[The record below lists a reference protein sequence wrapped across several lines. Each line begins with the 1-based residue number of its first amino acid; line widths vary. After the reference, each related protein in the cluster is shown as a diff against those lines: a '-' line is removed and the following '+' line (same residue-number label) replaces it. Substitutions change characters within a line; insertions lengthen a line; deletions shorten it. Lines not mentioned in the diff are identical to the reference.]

1 MLYYNTIT
9 PLLKSSLELLMN
21 SKEFSLFKLVG
32 GTALSLQLGHRLS
45 VDIDLFT
52 DANYGSIDFK
62 NLEKFLENNF
72 PFVDEFSNITSIGKS
87 YIIGENKSE
96 TIKLDV
102 FYTDSFINSEIVKNN
117 IRMASLEDI
126 TAMKLEVVQ
135 NIGRKKDFWD
145 LHELLEYFSIQTMLE
160 LHQKRYPYSH
170 ERDLIIENLTNFSL
184 ADEQFDV
191 ICLKGKYWELI
202 KLDIEHH
209 LQNFTNQKP

>member
-1 MLYYNTIT
+1 
-9 PLLKSSLELLMN
+9 
-21 SKEFSLFKLVG
+21 
-32 GTALSLQLGHRLS
+32 
-45 VDIDLFT
+45 
-52 DANYGSIDFK
+52 
-62 NLEKFLENNF
+62 
-72 PFVDEFSNITSIGKS
+72 
-87 YIIGENKSE
+87 
-96 TIKLDV
+96 
-102 FYTDSFINSEIVKNN
+102 
-117 IRMASLEDI
+117 MASLEDI

>member
-1 MLYYNTIT
+1 MLYYNTVT
-9 PLLKSSLELLMN
+9 PLLKSSLEILMN
-21 SKEFSLFKLVG
+21 SREFSLFKLVG
-32 GTALSLQLGHRLS
+32 GTALSLQLGHRMS
-45 VDIDLFT
+45 IDIDLFT
-52 DANYGSIDFK
+52 DADYGSIDFK

-72 PFVDEFSNITSIGKS
+72 PFLDEFSNITSIGKS
-87 YIIGENKSE
+87 YVIGENSIE

-102 FYTDSFINSEIVKNN
+102 YYTDSFIKPEIVKNT

-135 NIGRKKDFWD
+135 NLGRKKDFWD
-145 LHELLEYFSIQTMLE
+145 LHELLEHFSIQTMLE

-170 ERDLIIENLTNFSL
+170 DKDLIVNNFTNFAL

-202 KLDIEHH
+202 KLDIEQHI
-209 LQNFTNQKP
+209 QNYTNQ

>member
-1 MLYYNTIT
+1 MLYYSTIT

-102 FYTDSFINSEIVKNN
+102 FYTDSFINSEIVRNN

-145 LHELLEYFSIQTMLE
+145 LHELLSDFKIGKMLE
-160 LHQKRYPYSH
+160 LHEQRYPYSH
-170 ERDLIIENLTNFSL
+170 ERDLILKNFTDFRL
-184 ADEQFDV
+184 ADDDFAPN
-191 ICLKGKYWELI
+191 CLKGKYWEFI
-202 KLDIEHH
+202 KEDIEEAIEK
-209 LQNFTNQKP
+209 FTKS